1 MTQGVWVCWSL
12 FVVILLGVTFLGQ
25 FSLGHLSENDL
36 WPKGFGDWW
45 LGVKKK
51 TLNFLWKNS
60 QIQLL
65 PFFGKCE
72 RIFGTRFDNFFLNCR
87 FSPPPQKKNY
97 TPPRHREF
105 SLWNYTENSY
115 QILLEV
121 CLQNSVTKVPLKNYT
136 PRVSIPQTN
145 LYQNLK
151 RNWDVWGISFF
162 FGGGGVTFVTKFLS
176 KFYLNFVCKIQ

>member
-1 MTQGVWVCWSL
+1 MTYDPRG
-12 FVVILLGVTFLGQ
+12 LGTGGWG
-25 FSLGHLSENDL
+25 S
-36 WPKGFGDWW
+36 
-45 LGVKKK
+45 KKK
-51 TLNFLWKNS
+51 PWIFCEKIPKFSYCHFSVSVKGYLEQDLTIFFWTVDFL
-60 QIQLL
+60 
-65 PFFGKCE
+65 
-72 RIFGTRFDNFFLNCR
+72 
-87 FSPPPQKKNY
+87 PPPQKKNY

-162 FGGGGVTFVTKFLS
+162 FGGGGTFVTKFLS

>member
-1 MTQGVWVCWSL
+1 MTYDPRG
-12 FVVILLGVTFLGQ
+12 LGTGGWG
-25 FSLGHLSENDL
+25 S
-36 WPKGFGDWW
+36 
-45 LGVKKK
+45 KKK
-51 TLNFLWKNS
+51 PLNFLWKNS

-72 RIFGTRFDNFFLNCR
+72 RIFGKSFDNFFLNCR
-87 FSPPPQKKNY
+87 FSPPPPKKNY
-97 TPPRHREF
+97 PPPRHREF

-151 RNWDVWGISFF
+151 RNWDIWDKFWMELLPPNFF
-162 FGGGGVTFVTKFLS
+162 S
-176 KFYLNFVCKIQ
+176 KFYMRFVCKIQSQNFPSQIILLGSQFHKQIFTKIWKEIEISGV